1 MVQKLID
8 HQQLRSGKAKYDD
21 RSSMILD
28 GSSCVNDDSAT
39 LLEDGTAAIKLIS
52 QNVAGLVDSLA
63 TYLNKVATAFEESD
77 LALSN
82 QITSQ
87 TIATFGH
94 ASAPGTVKN
103 KGFYEKLP

>member
-1 MVQKLID
+1 MAKKRID
-8 HQQLRSGKAKYDD
+8 VGQLRSGKAKYDD

-52 QNVAGLVDSLA
+52 QNVAGLVDGLA
-63 TYLNKVATAFEESD
+63 TYLNEVATAFEESD
-77 LALSN
+77 SRLSKDI
-82 QITSQ
+82 QFRTVS
-87 TIATFGH
+87 H

-103 KGFYEKLP
+103 KGFYEMLP